1 MGKQRRTNSRDKR
14 KTQREEKP
22 HLNTRFAMAEIHPLT
37 DRQEDMFDAYEDD
50 HNIVAVGTAGTGK
63 TMCALYLALTDI
75 LAKTEYKRVVIV
87 RSAVQTREQG
97 HMPGTKEQK
106 EAHFSAPYS
115 SIVNELFARG
125 DAWEILTKKQQII
138 FTTTSFIR
146 GITLDNAIVIVDECQ
161 SMTFHELDTVITRV
175 GKNTKII
182 FCGDTKQDD
191 LKSSRNRADVTG
203 LPAFLD
209 IIEHMDSFEFVEF
222 NRDDIVRSGLVK
234 EYIVEK
240 ERYEALAA

>member
-1 MGKQRRTNSRDKR
+1 MGKQRRTNTRDNR
-14 KTQREEKP
+14 KIQREEKP
-22 HLNTRFAMAEIHPLT
+22 HLNTRFAMAEIKPLT
-37 DRQEDMFDAYEDD
+37 ERQEDMFDAYEDD
-50 HNIVAVGTAGTGK
+50 YNIAAVGTAGTGK

-106 EAHFSAPYS
+106 ESLYSAPYS
-115 SIVNELFARG
+115 SIVNELFGRG
-125 DAWEILTKKQQII
+125 DAWEIMTKKQQIV

-191 LKSSRNRADVTG
+191 LKSSRNKADITG
-203 LPAFLD
+203 LPQFLD
-209 IIEHMDSFEFVEF
+209 ILEKMKSFEFVEF

-234 EYIVEK
+234 EYII
-240 ERYEALAA
+240 ERESLGL